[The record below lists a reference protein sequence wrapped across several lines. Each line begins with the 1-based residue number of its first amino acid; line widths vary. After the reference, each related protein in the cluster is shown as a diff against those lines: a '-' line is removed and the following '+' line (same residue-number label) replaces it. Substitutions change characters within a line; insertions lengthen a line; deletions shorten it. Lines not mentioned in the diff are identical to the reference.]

1 MAESA
6 ALRDEVRTHAPVTHI
21 FMVEMGEDADALAR
35 LLAPFA
41 AVQAH
46 LARVEYRC
54 GPTGAVARIEAPGLD
69 PDRAQHLK
77 RRLEQAPC
85 VLRVGLGWSS

>member
-1 MAESA
+1 MAEPA
-6 ALRDEVRTHAPVTHI
+6 ALGVEVRSHAPVTHI
-21 FMVEMGEDADALAR
+21 FVVEMGKDADALAR
-35 LLAPFA
+35 LLVPFA
-41 AVQAH
+41 ALQAH
-46 LARVEYRC
+46 LSRVEYRC
-54 GPTGAVARIEAPGLD
+54 GPTGAVVRIETPGLD